1 MESQPIAEVDFFT
14 GARAYFEQMLCWLK
28 SEEAM
33 LTESQVE
40 RELREK
46 AEVLMLRMLQGHLDM
61 RSAQE
66 VEQWQLAPRDADVE
80 TRSRTRRIETSFGRA
95 KLKRLGHKRVGK
107 PAVFPL
113 DQQLN
118 LPPELYS
125 LQLRQVVAL
134 EAQRGC
140 WDEVVRTVDR
150 YTGGHVPK
158 RQAQALVERAAS
170 DFDAFYE
177 TTAAPVGNGLSDT
190 AIEAASCDSKGV
202 VMLDQGL
209 RDATRKQAE
218 QERAQAVRGDPMA
231 PKKLRKRDKRMA
243 IVTANWEQERH
254 PRTAAQIL
262 AKLDR
267 SAADAADP
275 SERPPRPQNKRVR
288 ASLQKSQAQGICEM
302 FDELERRNPEG
313 HRKNVVL
320 VDGEERQIA
329 CVQHEAKE
337 RNLAITLVLDL
348 IHALHYLWI
357 AGYALCDRDPKDT
370 ECWVRFYLERM
381 LTSKASYVAAAIRR
395 QATMAQ
401 LPADKRAPVDK
412 CCDYLLKNQEYL
424 RYDEYLSAGLP
435 IATGVIEG
443 ACRHL
448 VQDRMGITGAR
459 WDVPGGE
466 AVLKLRAIR
475 CSGDWDDYWQF
486 HEQQDNDRDQ
496 LNEAA

>member
-1 MESQPIAEVDFFT
+1 MQAEIATNVDYFSH
-14 GARAYFEQMLCWLK
+14 ARAYFGQMLRWLE
-28 SEEAM
+28 SDEAM
-33 LTESQVE
+33 RTESEVE
-40 RELREK
+40 RDLRDQ
-46 AEVLMLRMLQGHLDM
+46 AEALMLRMLQGHLDL
-61 RSAQE
+61 RSAREKQAYQVGPRDPE
-66 VEQWQLAPRDADVE
+66 VEV
-80 TRSRTRRIETSFGRA
+80 RSRPRRIETSFGRA
-95 KLKRLGHKRVGK
+95 TLTRLGYKRAGQ

-113 DQQLN
+113 DRELN

-125 LQLRQVVAL
+125 LELRQVVAL

-140 WDEVVRTVDR
+140 WDEVVRTIDR

-158 RQAQALVERAAS
+158 RQAQQLAVHAAS

-177 TTAAPVGNGLSDT
+177 MTDAPVGDELSGT
-190 AIEAASCDSKGV
+190 AIEGASCDSKGV

-209 RDATRKQAE
+209 RDGTRKQAE
-218 QERAQAVRGDPMA
+218 QERAEAVRGDPMA

-267 SAADAADP
+267 TADAAEQP
-275 SERPPRPQNKRVR
+275 ERPPRPQNKRVR
-288 ASLQKSQAQGICEM
+288 ASLEKSQAEGISEM

-313 HRKNVVL
+313 HRQNVVL

-329 CVQHEAKE
+329 CVLREAKE

-348 IHALHYLWI
+348 IHVLHYLWI
-357 AGYALCDRDPKDT
+357 AGYALCDRNPKDT
-370 ECWVRFYLERM
+370 ECWVRFYLERL
-381 LTSKASYVAAAIRR
+381 LTGKASYVAAAIRR
-395 QATMAQ
+395 QATMAEM
-401 LPADKRAPVDK
+401 PADKRAPVDK
-412 CCDYLLKNQEYL
+412 CCDYLLKNQEFL
-424 RYDEYLSAGLP
+424 RYDDYLAEGLP

-443 ACRHL
+443 TCRHL

-475 CSGDWDDYWQF
+475 CSGDWEDYWAF
-486 HEQQDNDRDQ
+486 HEQQGSCRNQ
-496 LNEAA
+496 LAQAA